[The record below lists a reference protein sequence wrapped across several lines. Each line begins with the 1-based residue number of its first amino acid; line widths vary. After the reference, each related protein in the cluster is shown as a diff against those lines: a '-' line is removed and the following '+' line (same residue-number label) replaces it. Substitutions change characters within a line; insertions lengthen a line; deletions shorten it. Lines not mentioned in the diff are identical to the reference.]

1 MVSGSKTGIF
11 FMVLLWL
18 LLGAE
23 LPAQAGAYGEV
34 PETETGMQ
42 AQLEDDLLE
51 EFDLE
56 PLEEFLTQGNE
67 EGFSVSFRELLELLK
82 KGEVNGAVRR
92 ILDGVKENLFGEVRE
107 NGRWMGQILILGLLG
122 AVFANYAS
130 IFTGSQIAEMGF
142 YVTYLF
148 IFTFLASS
156 FLTGLTVTKELLG
169 QVLEFMRALV
179 PAFFLSVSFA
189 GGSVTSSAGCS
200 LMLISIRLV
209 EWLFLTLFLPLIQM
223 YILLVLAGH
232 LIKEDLFSRTTELL
246 EQGLRWGVKTMTGA
260 VLGFHLLQ
268 GMVVP
273 YADAVKNA
281 PLRRLVGAI
290 PSVGN
295 GAAAVS
301 QMLLGAG
308 ALMKNSIGAGAAL
321 VLLGLSAIPL
331 LKLLILG
338 LFYQGTAALLQPVC
352 DKRLISCISGVGTGS
367 RLLLLAA
374 SSSVLLFL
382 LSIAIVCLGSN
393 TMYLAG

>member
-1 MVSGSKTGIF
+1 MISGRRAFFFLVLCGLFLGIG
-11 FMVLLWL
+11 V
-18 LLGAE
+18 
-23 LPAQAGAYGEV
+23 PAQAGFYGEAA
-34 PETETGMQ
+34 ETKIEEE
-42 AQLEDDLLE
+42 AQLEDGLLD

-56 PLEEFLTQGNE
+56 PLEKFLQQGDDG
-67 EGFSVSFRELLELLK
+67 GFSVSFRELLDLLK

-92 ILDGVKENLFGEVRE
+92 VMDGVKESLFGEIRE

-130 IFTGSQIAEMGF
+130 IFSGSQIAEMGF
-142 YVTYLF
+142 YVTYLL

-156 FLTGLTVTKELLG
+156 FLTGLTVAKELLE

-189 GGSVTSSAGCS
+189 GGSVTSAAGCS
-200 LMLISIRLV
+200 LMLVSIRVV
-209 EWLFLTLFLPLIQM
+209 EWLFLTLFLPMIQL
-223 YILLVLAGH
+223 YLLLVLAGH

-246 EQGLRWGVKTMTGA
+246 EQGLRWGVKTMTGV
-260 VLGFHLLQ
+260 VLGVHLLQ

-273 YADAVKNA
+273 YADTVKNT
-281 PLRRLVGAI
+281 PLRRLIGAI
-290 PSVGN
+290 PGVGS

-321 VLLGLSAIPL
+321 VLVGLSVIPL

-338 LFYQGTAALLQPVC
+338 VFYQGTAALLQPVC
-352 DKRLISCISGVGTGS
+352 DKRLIACISGVGTGS

-374 SSSVLLFL
+374 SSAVLLFL

-393 TMYLAG
+393 TVYLAG